1 MSLEQFAPLA
11 GAFATAA
18 GALLAAYGLGWLAVR
33 LLRGRREKG
42 G

>member
-1 MSLEQFAPLA
+1 MSLEQLATLA
-11 GAFATAA
+11 GAFAAAA

-33 LLRGRREKG
+33 LLRGREKG